1 MMDKFQNSLPDG
13 EDKASTPPDQ
23 GGISALDVPDLPD
36 PQRKVMQLLIRQH
49 LMDGISL
56 DELRDQLSDV
66 ENLDAVLEELHGKG
80 YIHVSGDA
88 PDQLYRARL
97 RPKRISRMN
106 WDKLLGNRDKQDKPD
121 KEES

>member
-1 MMDKFQNSLPDG
+1 MDKFLNSLPDG

-56 DELRDQLSDV
+56 DELRREVADV
-66 ENLDAVLEELHGKG
+66 ENLEVVLEELHGKG
-80 YIHVSGDA
+80 YIQISGDA
-88 PDQLYRARL
+88 PDLLYRARL